1 MTFEIVNGIPDLSS
15 MMLTNGLG
23 IGGKYLS
30 NWNTETFDNIYADLA
45 QGAYNSRPNSFPEL
59 VETDSATEVKFS
71 QPAEDN
77 KGQIT
82 QGGSN
87 LPNDGIV
94 YLQPD
99 KSLKSIDENVK
110 VRVPDVNGGY
120 HTEHC
125 VTNSYQKGY

>member
-1 MTFEIVNGIPDLSS
+1 M
-15 MMLTNGLG
+15 
-23 IGGKYLS
+23 S
-30 NWNTETFDNIYADLA
+30 NWNLESFDNLFATLA
-45 QGAYNSRPNSFPEL
+45 ESTYTKRPSNFTYNEL
-59 VETDSATEVKFS
+59 DPKLLRQLTQVVLLNWIS
-71 QPAEDN
+71 QNLLRKE
-77 KGQIT
+77 KKVIEGGQ
-82 QGGSN
+82 N

-120 HTEHC
+120 HSEHC

>member
-1 MTFEIVNGIPDLSS
+1 M
-15 MMLTNGLG
+15 
-23 IGGKYLS
+23 S
-30 NWNTETFDNIYADLA
+30 NWNLDNFDNLHSSLA
-45 QGAYNSRPNSFPEL
+45 ESAYNSRPNSFPEL
-59 VETDSATEVKFS
+59 FETDSVTEVKFS
-71 QPAEDN
+71 QPSEDN

-82 QGGSN
+82 QGGTN

-99 KSLKSIDENVK
+99 KSLKSIDEKVE

-120 HTEHC
+120 HSEHC